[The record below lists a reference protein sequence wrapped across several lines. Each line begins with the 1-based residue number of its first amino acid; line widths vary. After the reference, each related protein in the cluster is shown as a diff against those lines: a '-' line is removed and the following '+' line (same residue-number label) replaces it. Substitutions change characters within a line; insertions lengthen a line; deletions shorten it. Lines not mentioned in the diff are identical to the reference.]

1 MLESM
6 VGLGS
11 GPSDRLTTVTRAL
24 TGAYYVIP
32 SADALVARAGPDAG
46 GDAA

>member
-6 VGLGS
+6 VGLAG
-11 GPSDRLTTVTRAL
+11 GPPDALTTVTRAV

-32 SADALVARAGPDAG
+32 STDAL
-46 GDAA
+46 AAFGRDDG